1 MAILNTWKMKVR
13 AFWMKY
19 TRQDDAPSLPFHGR
33 ERYKG
38 TKIRYLK
45 NMDLGAMALKIMK
58 I

>member
-1 MAILNTWKMKVR
+1 MR

-19 TRQDDAPSLPFHGR
+19 TRQDGAPSLPFCGR

-45 NMDLGAMALKIMK
+45 NMDCGSMALKIVK